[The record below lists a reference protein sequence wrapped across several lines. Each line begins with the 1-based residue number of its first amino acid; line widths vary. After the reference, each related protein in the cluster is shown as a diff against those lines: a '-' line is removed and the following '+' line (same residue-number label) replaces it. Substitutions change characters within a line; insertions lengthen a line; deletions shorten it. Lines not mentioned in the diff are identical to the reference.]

1 MRRPLLKPAHAIEH
15 FLEMMS
21 AERGAAPN
29 SLESY
34 RRDLDW
40 AAENLPQFAAD
51 LLGAPPAALT
61 ALLAEMARQGF
72 SPASQARRLSA
83 LRQFYRFL
91 YSEGLRQDDPTAML
105 ESPRK
110 KQTLPKILHEEEVA
124 RLVDYAKAELA
135 AAAGKAAAHKRAVRL
150 LSLLLLLYATGLRIS
165 ELVQL
170 PAGAFAAGLD
180 YIMVTGKGGKERLVP
195 LSGEARAAVEA
206 WLAVRVGTN
215 APVTGRRQA
224 QTGGARLDRLAC
236 GSAPQT
242 GGARLGGGAP
252 QTKNSAR
259 VGGRRAQTKMTKS
272 PWLYPAAGGKEH
284 LARQV
289 AARELKALAARAGL
303 SASVFSP
310 HVLRHAFASH
320 LLQNGADLR
329 AVQQL
334 LGHADISTTQI
345 YTHIREEKLHQ
356 FVQMTHPLA
365 REQK

>member
-1 MRRPLLKPAHAIEH
+1 MRPPPLKPAHAIEH

-61 ALLAEMARQGF
+61 ALLAEMAGQGF

-91 YSEGLRQDDPTAML
+91 YSEGLRRDDPTSML

-110 KQTLPKILHEEEVA
+110 KQALPKILHEEEVA
-124 RLVDYAKAELA
+124 RLVDYARAELA

-206 WLAVRVGTN
+206 WLAVRAGTK
-215 APVTGRRQA
+215 APVAGQAGRGRQA
-224 QTGGARLDRLAC
+224 QTN
-236 GSAPQT
+236 
-242 GGARLGGGAP
+242 
-252 QTKNSAR
+252 NSAR
-259 VGGRRAQTKMTKS
+259 VGGRQAPAKTAKS
-272 PWLYPAAGGKEH
+272 PWLYPAAGGKRH

-303 SASVFSP
+303 SAAVFSP

-345 YTHIREEKLHQ
+345 YTHIREEKLHR